1 MLRSAEA
8 GQPVAARGS
17 AAGCSRRTSV
27 EEMFSLLLKRR
38 RKGLCAISPVRSSTI
53 NKIER
58 RGPFCRVVRP
68 ALRLVLVANLA
79 SEQQIPAQIRRFAD
93 SPENIQAILNALPAL
108 VGYWDKDLR
117 NRMAND
123 AYVEFFGVSP
133 EQLRGAHISELLGPE
148 LYEKNLPYIED
159 ALRGERQLFDRE
171 ITTPSGEVRYTQ
183 ASYIPDVIDGE
194 VRGFFVL
201 VTDISERRR
210 IEEEVEK
217 RSAQLAEA
225 ERLARLGSW
234 EWDIPSNRMTCS
246 AGLFEIYGINP
257 EEFSGVYEP
266 GKSKFTHPDDRELV
280 EREMR
285 EAVERGTPVDFEYRI
300 IRGDGRV
307 RRMHSRAELIADA
320 EGNPLRLT
328 GTAQDVTEVRAAAEV
343 LHQTATDLGR
353 RAAELHQL
361 PDRSA
366 QSADELSKILS
377 ARQVEILGLVAEG
390 LSNADIS
397 NRLYLSEST
406 VKWHVRKILRALR
419 VSNRAQAVAR
429 YLSASAP

>member
-1 MLRSAEA
+1 MANSA
-8 GQPVAARGS
+8 S
-17 AAGCSRRTSV
+17 D
-27 EEMFSLLLKRR
+27 
-38 RKGLCAISPVRSSTI
+38 
-53 NKIER
+53 
-58 RGPFCRVVRP
+58 
-68 ALRLVLVANLA
+68 
-79 SEQQIPAQIRRFAD
+79 QQIQEGGRRFSD
-93 SPENIQAILNALPAL
+93 SPESIRAILNALPAL

-123 AYVEFFGVSP
+123 AYVEFFGKSP
-133 EQLRGAHISELLGPE
+133 EEMRGMHIREVLGPK
-148 LYEKNLPYIED
+148 LYAQSLPHLEKVLG
-159 ALRGERQLFDRE
+159 GEPQLFDRAV
-171 ITTPSGEVRYTQ
+171 TTPSGEARYTQ
-183 ASYIPDVIDGE
+183 VSYSPDVVDGE
-194 VRGFFVL
+194 VRGFFAL

-210 IEEEVEK
+210 IEEEVEE

-234 EWDIPSNRMTCS
+234 EWDIPTNRMTCS
-246 AGLFEIYGINP
+246 AGLLEIYGIRP

-266 GKSKFTHPDDRELV
+266 GNSKFTHPEDRDLV

-285 EAVERGTPVDFEYRI
+285 EAVERGTPVDFEFRI

-320 EGNPLRLT
+320 KGNPLRLT

-353 RAAELHQL
+353 RAAELHRL
-361 PDRSA
+361 PERPV
-366 QSADELSKILS
+366 QSAEELSKLLT

-406 VKWHVRKILRALR
+406 VKWHVRKILRALG
-419 VSNRAQAVAR
+419 VANRAQAVAR
-429 YLSASAP
+429 YLSAGP